1 MSTSLETILLIGGI
15 DPSGGAGLTRDAIVA
30 SQMGSNFGLVSTGI
44 AVQDDQG
51 GVRRIEPTPLDA
63 LLDQFDAATAM
74 PVHAV
79 KLGMLATAEIID
91 ALVPR
96 LAGLGVPLVLDPV
109 MTASS
114 GGTLLGEGGV
124 QALEGLRHLATIITP
139 NREEAAT
146 LGATN
151 PGDLRDRGW
160 ARVIVTGGD
169 AEGRDAVDL
178 YSGPEGDHELVAPR
192 IPGASPRGTGCTFA
206 TLIAIASA
214 RGLDPLAATR
224 LAKGATT
231 RAIRSAAG
239 SRLGSVDRDPVW
251 AHAGHPFE

>member
-1 MSTSLETILLIGGI
+1 MNTSLETILLIGGI

-30 SQMGSNFGLVSTGI
+30 SQMGSNFGLVATAI

-51 GVRRIEPTPLDA
+51 GVRRIEPTPMDA

-79 KLGMLATAEIID
+79 KIGMLATAETID

-96 LAGLGVPLVLDPV
+96 LADLGVPLVLDPV
-109 MTASS
+109 MSASS
-114 GGTLLGEGGV
+114 GGSLLGEGGV

-139 NREEAAT
+139 NLKEAKE
-146 LGATN
+146 LGAAN

-169 AEGRDAVDL
+169 IAAAEAVDL
-178 YSGPEGDHELVAPR
+178 FSGPEGDHELVGPR
-192 IPGASPRGTGCTFA
+192 VPGPSPRGTGCTFA
-206 TLIAIASA
+206 TLIAVGLA
-214 RGLDPLAATR
+214 RGLDPLAAAR
-224 LAKGATT
+224 LAKGATA
-231 RAIRSAAG
+231 RAIRSATG
-239 SRLGSVDRDPVW
+239 GRLGSVDRDPVW